1 MIQERGP
8 ARPGVQPERDKV
20 KNPGVKRRPQT
31 LVKPVAAVALPVG
44 QVRQGDGE
52 RRPGMVPPMRRS
64 PRPMAG
70 NRCGTCLFAESMAYC
85 RPGSTTDRTTTI
97 QAEEAEIKR
106 VLIVLSLVTVMLFAT
121 QAMSADREAIR
132 KNVDEVVNAID
143 GGKDAKSYAAD
154 AFTPYVFIMEA
165 NGNLVVHP
173 TLAGQDLKVKAM
185 PIFEA
190 LQAATP

>member
-1 MIQERGP
+1 M
-8 ARPGVQPERDKV
+8 
-20 KNPGVKRRPQT
+20 
-31 LVKPVAAVALPVG
+31 
-44 QVRQGDGE
+44 
-52 RRPGMVPPMRRS
+52 
-64 PRPMAG
+64 
-70 NRCGTCLFAESMAYC
+70 
-85 RPGSTTDRTTTI
+85 
-97 QAEEAEIKR
+97 KR

-121 QAMSADREAIR
+121 QAMSADREAI
-132 KNVDEVVNAID
+132 KNNVDEVVNAID

-190 LQAATP
+190 LQAATAEGLWVTYQWDGKEKNTFTRKTKNNLTVGSGY

>member
-1 MIQERGP
+1 M
-8 ARPGVQPERDKV
+8 
-20 KNPGVKRRPQT
+20 
-31 LVKPVAAVALPVG
+31 
-44 QVRQGDGE
+44 
-52 RRPGMVPPMRRS
+52 
-64 PRPMAG
+64 
-70 NRCGTCLFAESMAYC
+70 
-85 RPGSTTDRTTTI
+85 
-97 QAEEAEIKR
+97 KR

-132 KNVDEVVNAID
+132 KNVDEVVNAIN

-185 PIFEA
+185 PIYEA
-190 LQAATP
+190 LQAATAEGLWVTYQWDGKEKNTFTRKTKNNLTVGSGY